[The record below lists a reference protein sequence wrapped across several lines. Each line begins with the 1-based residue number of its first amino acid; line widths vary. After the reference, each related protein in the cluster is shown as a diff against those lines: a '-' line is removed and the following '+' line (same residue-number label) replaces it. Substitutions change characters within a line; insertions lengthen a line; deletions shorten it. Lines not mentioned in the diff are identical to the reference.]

1 MRKQIKKVLSTVL
14 AVTLVSTSISMNDFV
29 EDTYAATEEDVQLSS
44 LEDGSSYLNFV
55 KGKAVKLSLEDK
67 EDGFTFDLY
76 DTGGKDGEYD
86 NSENNTVRLV
96 APKGYSFMVSGN
108 VTCENERK
116 DGLKIFNVVEEAN
129 DQGELVKVNK
139 TLGKET
145 YGNEEGE
152 DLNVLVGSSNEML
165 FSFYSDY
172 SKVFSGMELKITLID
187 MSKERGITINDITGG
202 KLTVLSGDT
211 VVDKSAAGKE
221 ISVKAETEN
230 GYFLSKIVVEL
241 VDGRKVEVEG
251 GNWYSDNTG
260 KFIMPGEEAIV
271 TPVYEELIDALSL
284 NIPNSGTKDVTI
296 AKGIDSFAVYDFGGK
311 DGEYIDYMNGT
322 LVLRAQEGCRFEI
335 TGNVKCENGNDFLQ
349 VFDGENT
356 EEKLGERNFGNAESD
371 NIGIL
376 ISSGNVVSL
385 NFITDQSVVYEG
397 VDLKIRVF
405 ETEHKYAINEK
416 SVNGGKIEITN
427 DGEVVTSAK
436 ACDNI
441 VVNAFPDKGYA
452 LKELV
457 VKRENDENVYVEGGW
472 FTNNVVKFEM
482 PVSDVEIIPVFAKAQ
497 NEDNFEVLIPANES
511 AEVLVSKE
519 IQSFKVYDFSG
530 KDNEYGNLWEG
541 YLKIT
546 APEGYKFDISGS
558 VKCENSNDYLVIFD
572 GEYVPGVEEQ
582 EVSVLGSKTFGTD
595 AGNGEAISNL
605 VSSGHVITLCFHT
618 DHSIVLSGVDLDISV
633 FTTLSFDANGG
644 SGEMEDVRL
653 LGSIYTLPEC
663 EFTPV
668 EGKTFTGWMIGG
680 KYYKSGED
688 VVIGTDKVLKAIWK
702 NIQEIT
708 FAEKKIEKTY
718 GDENF
723 TITANGNKSEVVYS
737 SSDESIAT
745 VDSKTGEVTIVGAGT
760 CAIKA
765 TAVEDDDYVEATESY
780 ELVVATKALANEMV
794 SAIEEQKF
802 TGSEVKPAVKVLD
815 GDKELVV
822 DKDYTLTY
830 SNNVNEGTATVVVSG
845 IGNYSGVV
853 TLNFVIKKVKSD
865 ENVSKDNKDN
875 NDNKDSKDSNIK
887 VGMKVS
893 DRKYYYK
900 VTKKDV
906 NGKGGEVEIIGF
918 KKKVLSKVKVAGVI
932 KVNGVSYKVTSVG
945 KKAFANKK
953 IKSVFIGKNVK
964 VIKAKAFFG
973 NKKLKKVTIKSK
985 VLKKVLKKAFF
996 AKRKKK
1002 LVVKVPSKLKKNYS
1016 KVIKKSKSGKV
1027 KIK

>member
-76 DTGGKDGEYD
+76 DTGGKDGEYE

-172 SKVFSGMELKITLID
+172 SKVFSGMELQITLID
-187 MSKERGITINDITGG
+187 MSKERGITINDVTGG

-230 GYFLSKIVVEL
+230 GYYLSKIVVEL
-241 VDGRKVEVEG
+241 VDGRKVDVEG
-251 GNWYSDNTG
+251 GNWYSDNTA

-271 TPVYEELIDALSL
+271 TPVYEELIDVLSL

-296 AKGIDSFAVYDFGGK
+296 AKGVDSFAVYDFGGK
-311 DGEYIDYMNGT
+311 DGEYINYMNGT

-335 TGNVKCENGNDFLQ
+335 TGNVKCEDGKDYLQ
-349 VFDGENT
+349 IFDGENT
-356 EEKLGERNFGNAESD
+356 EKKLGEKNFGNVKSE

-385 NFITDQSVVYEG
+385 NFITDQSIVYEG

-405 ETEHKYAINEK
+405 ETEHKYAINEQ
-416 SVNGGKIEITN
+416 SANGGKIEITN

-441 VVNAFPDKGYA
+441 VVNVFPDKGYA
-452 LKELV
+452 LKELI
-457 VKRENDENVYVEGGW
+457 VKRENDEIVPVEGGW

-482 PVSDVEIIPVFAKAQ
+482 PVSDVEIIPVFAKVQ
-497 NEDNFEVLIPANES
+497 NEDNFEVLIPANGS

-519 IQSFKVYDFSG
+519 MQTFKVYDFGG

-558 VKCENSNDYLVIFD
+558 VKCENSNDYLKIFD
-572 GEYVPGVEEQ
+572 GEYIPGVEGQ
-582 EVSVLGSKTFGTD
+582 EVSVLGSKTFGYGD
-595 AGNGEAISNL
+595 GEAISNL
-605 VSSGHVITLCFHT
+605 VSSGNVITLCFHT
-618 DHSIVLSGVDLDISV
+618 DHSVVLSGVDLDISV

-668 EGKTFTGWMIGG
+668 EGKKFAGWMIGEE
-680 KYYKSGED
+680 YYNAGDD
-688 VVIGTDKVLKAIWK
+688 VVIGAINEIKAVWK
-702 NIQEIT
+702 YVQEIS
-708 FAEKKIEKTY
+708 FAEEKVEKTF
-718 GDENF
+718 GNPNF
-723 TITANGNKSEVVYS
+723 TVAVDGSKTDVVYT
-737 SSDESIAT
+737 SDNEEVAT
-745 VDSKTGEVTIVGAGT
+745 VDASTGIVTIIGAGKCKISA
-760 CAIKA
+760 CALENDEYLSAETSCDLEIKA
-765 TAVEDDDYVEATESY
+765 KKLDNAMISEIA
-780 ELVVATKALANEMV
+780 
-794 SAIEEQKF
+794 EQKY
-802 TGSEVKPAVKVLD
+802 TGKAVTPEVVVKD
-815 GDKELVV
+815 GEMTLVK
-822 DKDYTLTY
+822 DRDYTVEY
-830 SNNVNEGTATVVVSG
+830 INNDKIGTATVVITG
-845 IGNYSGVV
+845 IGNFTGSASI
-853 TLNFVIKKVKSD
+853 NFEIVKAESD
-865 ENVSKDNKDN
+865 ENVSKDNK
-875 NDNKDSKDSNIK
+875 DNKDSKDSNIK

-893 DRKYYYK
+893 DRKYSYK

-1002 LVVKVPSKLKKNYS
+1002 LVVKVPSKLKKKYS
-1016 KVIKKSKSGKV
+1016 KVIKKSKSGKI